1 MKFQTV
7 DLTNPDL
14 DLDTDFIHK
23 LCEVEPRLRIDRQEI
38 FPQTPIRTSNDII
51 FYLADTL
58 TQYPQERCY
67 AVFLDAAMCPIGL
80 TCVGAGFTDTCPV
93 SCTKIAQTALL
104 LNATG
109 VILVHNHPSGHPAAP
124 SKADIQMAK
133 KLTQLLRMLDG
144 MQLHDFIIVS
154 RNPEK
159 RVYSM
164 LKDESLLD
172 NPVKDTRK
180 QEYQVA

>member
-38 FPQTPIRTSNDII
+38 FSQTPIRTQNDII

-67 AVFLDAAMCPIGL
+67 AVFLDAAMLFSLMPLC
-80 TCVGAGFTDTCPV
+80 TQSDSHVSAPV
-93 SCTKIAQTALL
+93 SPI
-104 LNATG
+104 
-109 VILVHNHPSGHPAAP
+109 PA
-124 SKADIQMAK
+124 
-133 KLTQLLRMLDG
+133 G
-144 MQLHDFIIVS
+144 QLHQNCTDS
-154 RNPEK
+154 
-159 RVYSM
+159 S
-164 LKDESLLD
+164 
-172 NPVKDTRK
+172 
-180 QEYQVA
+180 VAQCHRSHFSPQSPFRSSCRTL

>member
-14 DLDTDFIHK
+14 DFDTDFIHK

-38 FPQTPIRTSNDII
+38 FPATPIRTQSDVV

-67 AVFLDAAMCPIGL
+67 AVFFDAAMYPIGL

-109 VILVHNHPSGHPAAP
+109 VILVHNHPSSHPAAP
-124 SKADIQMAK
+124 SQADIRMARR
-133 KLTQLLRMLDG
+133 LSQLLPMLDG
-144 MQLHDFIIVS
+144 MQLHDFMIVC

-159 RVYSM
+159 HIYSM
-164 LKDESLLD
+164 RDDDSLSN
-172 NPVKDTRK
+172 NPVKDATK
-180 QEYQVA
+180 QEY

>member
-38 FPQTPIRTSNDII
+38 FSQTPIRTQNDII

-67 AVFLDAAMCPIGL
+67 AVFLDAAMYPIGL
-80 TCVGAGFTDTCPV
+80 TCVGAGFTDTCR
-93 SCTKIAQTALL
+93 S
-104 LNATG
+104 
-109 VILVHNHPSGHPAAP
+109 AAP
-124 SKADIQMAK
+124 
-133 KLTQLLRMLDG
+133 KLHRQLCCSMP
-144 MQLHDFIIVS
+144 
-154 RNPEK
+154 PE
-159 RVYSM
+159 SF
-164 LKDESLLD
+164 
-172 NPVKDTRK
+172 
-180 QEYQVA
+180 

>member
-14 DLDTDFIHK
+14 DFDTDFIHK
-23 LCEVEPRLRIDRQEI
+23 LCEVEPRLRMNRQEI
-38 FPQTPIRTSNDII
+38 FSQTPIRTQNDII
-51 FYLADTL
+51 CYLADTL

-67 AVFLDAAMCPIGL
+67 AVFIDAAMYPIGL

-109 VILVHNHPSGHPAAP
+109 VILVHNHPSSHPAAP
-124 SKADIQMAK
+124 SESDIKMAK
-133 KLTQLLRMLDG
+133 KLTQLLHMLDG
-144 MQLHDFIIVS
+144 MRLHDFIIVS

-159 RVYSM
+159 CIYSM
-164 LKDESLLD
+164 LEDDSLPD
-172 NPVKDTRK
+172 NPIKPAMK
-180 QEYQVA
+180 QEYQVV

>member
-38 FPQTPIRTSNDII
+38 FSQTPIRTSNDII

-67 AVFLDAAMCPIGL
+67 AVSLMPLCTQSDSHVSA
-80 TCVGAGFTDTCPV
+80 PV
-93 SCTKIAQTALL
+93 SPIPARSAAAKLHRLL
-104 LNATG
+104 CC
-109 VILVHNHPSGHPAAP
+109 S
-124 SKADIQMAK
+124 
-133 KLTQLLRMLDG
+133 
-144 MQLHDFIIVS
+144 MQ
-154 RNPEK
+154 PE
-159 RVYSM
+159 SF
-164 LKDESLLD
+164 
-172 NPVKDTRK
+172 
-180 QEYQVA
+180 